1 METIKL
7 KNSKIES
14 TRIAL
19 GTWAIGGWMWGGTQE
34 RESIETILTAL
45 DKGINIIDTAPVYG
59 FGKSEEIVGKAI
71 NEYGKR
77 EDIIIATKVG
87 LEWTNDQKIYR
98 NSTKSRIIKEVDDS
112 LRRLQTDYIDIYQ
125 VHWPDINTPFQE
137 TAEAMSELLAKGK
150 IKAIGV
156 SNYSPKQMEEFQK
169 YSPLHS
175 NQPPYNL
182 FERQIEDDILPYCKQ
197 NDIATLAY
205 GALCRGMLS
214 GKMRKDRKFEGDDL
228 RKHDPKFKAPRFDQY
243 LDAVDELDRFA
254 QENYGKSVLELAV
267 RWILDSGVEIALWGA
282 RKPSQVEKVN
292 EVMGW
297 KIDTDSMREIEN
309 ILSKNINDPVGP
321 EFMAPPTKKPK
332 S

>member
-137 TAEAMSELLAKGK
+137 TAEAMRELLAKGK

-309 ILSKNINDPVGP
+309 ILSKNINNPVGP